1 MIIKIAMIFILALL
15 FIMSVIIVQ
24 IEDRLKLCEKFIQEE
39 DEMYEKMKMVTE
51 YYQRMV
57 LEDDGK

>member
-1 MIIKIAMIFILALL
+1 
-15 FIMSVIIVQ
+15 MSVIIVQ